1 MEPSPAVGRRHVGKR
16 LSIAML
22 AAFLL
27 IGLSGCN
34 SEPQIDPEQ
43 ERNIRP
49 GQRQEGSP
57 RSEEN

>member
-1 MEPSPAVGRRHVGKR
+1 MESTPALGRERVQKR
-16 LSIAML
+16 LSIAIL

-27 IGLSGCN
+27 SGLSGCN
-34 SEPQIDPEQ
+34 SEPEIDPEQ

-57 RSEEN
+57 RSEEH